1 MSYPRFIDFGK
12 GINDQVNDPVNA
24 SNPLTY
30 CVFPTVNAQ
39 FIHGS
44 TSANLL
50 YSPESPACQAFMTDY
65 CSNKYDAFCET
76 YRVMNVDTYW
86 PNNAGVDVAAQS
98 YANQF
103 QQYNPTVGENMI
115 RNVVHRSFILFPNK
129 KYTRRQFDP
138 NVANSPFISYTCPSV
153 IESSIVIN
161 LSSPEMVNNN
171 PHIKLMLENTRACF
185 DVLARI
191 YLAVARKEPNVN
203 IKGTALEDFL
213 QKNAYTFEKFLSNAV
228 QTVTSFK
235 GLTSFCTGCC

>member
-39 FIHGS
+39 FVHGS
-44 TSANLL
+44 TSSNLL

-65 CSNKYDAFCET
+65 CSNKYDGFCET

-86 PNNAGVDVAAQS
+86 PNNVGIDTAAQTA
-98 YANQF
+98 ANQF
-103 QQYNPTVGENMI
+103 QKFNPSVGENLI
-115 RNVVHRSFILFPNK
+115 RNIAHRSFIFFPNK
-129 KYTRRQFDP
+129 KYTRQQFDP

-153 IESSIVIN
+153 TEASHVIN
-161 LSSPEMVNNN
+161 LSSPDMANNH
-171 PHIKLMLENTRACF
+171 PHVKLMLENPKVCF

-191 YLAVARKEPNVN
+191 YLAVVRREHGVN
-203 IKGTALEDFL
+203 IRGSVLDNYL
-213 QKNAYTFEKFLSNAV
+213 RKNAKLFEMFLPYAV
-228 QTVTSFK
+228 KSLTSFK
-235 GLTSFCTGCC
+235 ALISYCKGCC

>member
-39 FIHGS
+39 FVHGS

-65 CSNKYDAFCET
+65 CSDKYDGFCET

-86 PNNAGVDVAAQS
+86 PNNSGVDIAAQT

-103 QQYNPTVGENMI
+103 QRFNPTVGDNMI
-115 RNVVHRSFILFPNK
+115 RNVVHRSFILFPGK
-129 KYTRRQFDP
+129 KYTRKQFDP
-138 NVANSPFISYTCPSV
+138 NVANSPFISVACPSV
-153 IESSIVIN
+153 TGSSKVIN
-161 LSSPEMVNNN
+161 LSSPHMVNNH
-171 PHIKLMLENTRACF
+171 PHVKLMLENSRACF

-191 YLAVARKEPNVN
+191 FLAVIRREEGVN
-203 IKGTALEDFL
+203 IRGTVLDEYLRKHADLFEMFL
-213 QKNAYTFEKFLSNAV
+213 PHAV
-228 QTVTSFK
+228 KTITSFK
-235 GLTSFCTGCC
+235 GLTSYCKGC